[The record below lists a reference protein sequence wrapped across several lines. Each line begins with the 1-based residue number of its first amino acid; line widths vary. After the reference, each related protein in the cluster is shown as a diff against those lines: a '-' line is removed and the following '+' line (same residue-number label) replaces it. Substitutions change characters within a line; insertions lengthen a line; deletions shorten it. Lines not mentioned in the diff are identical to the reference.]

1 MALTLS
7 SPGPWELDSTLQLGQ
22 AALFQFPISPRSQGW
37 CRPVQLEAWPRG
49 CGPCPAAGAAAMKR
63 TLRAAACLGLDGD
76 MGVARLVL
84 SVALRGPRG
93 AGERGVPSYLSS
105 PVLLSLGKA
114 PIPPSP
120 SINSG
125 NKITSTGSLGEVKAV
140 CGRPPSR

>member
-1 MALTLS
+1 
-7 SPGPWELDSTLQLGQ
+7 
-22 AALFQFPISPRSQGW
+22 
-37 CRPVQLEAWPRG
+37 
-49 CGPCPAAGAAAMKR
+49 MKG

-140 CGRPPSR
+140 CGRLPSR